1 MSQGRGQLS
10 PAAVGHTAPELMSAA
25 GKTVT
30 NAQRPESHSLRGSAL
45 GPGLGR
51 PHPHRV
57 PCMILH
63 KPWRCLGLSQP
74 QHQGSRLSSR
84 TSWRLKAVAWS
95 HSRSVVTVPSRP
107 GQVVKETRQATDQVD
122 LHAEPLAVWA
132 PSLGRELSD
141 GPCLVPAYHVLQ
153 TAAHTGLCAAQGA
166 GWARDSL
173 SRSKL
178 SLSFPFC
185 RRDACPRL

>member
-25 GKTVT
+25 GKTVA

-63 KPWRCLGLSQP
+63 KPWRCPGLGQP

-95 HSRSVVTVPSRP
+95 HSRSVVMVPSRA

-132 PSLGRELSD
+132 PEGAVPGKRALGRPL
-141 GPCLVPAYHVLQ
+141 P
-153 TAAHTGLCAAQGA
+153 
-166 GWARDSL
+166 
-173 SRSKL
+173 
-178 SLSFPFC
+178 
-185 RRDACPRL
+185 CPRIPRPPRLQPTQGSVLHRGPGGPETASVGVS